1 MLAWARK
8 RRKTQLANSQAD
20 SLPIMQFSA
29 VVFDFDGCLV
39 HSARAKHEAFF
50 DVFPVGE
57 VYARI
62 VADVLRADPDGSR
75 HEVIPRM
82 ADIMR
87 SSGLALEDNLSDAAR
102 IAVYSKT
109 VLEQVAGCW
118 PVPRAEELLHCAR
131 AMGSVYISSNTP
143 EAPLRELVGRRG
155 WLQLVDGVYG
165 YPRHKEDTLRQIV
178 RDCGGLGDHVLV
190 VGDGISDEAAARANG
205 CVFIAVDVHSGL
217 TPAFAALENN
227 DVPG

>member
-1 MLAWARK
+1 MRVSG
-8 RRKTQLANSQAD
+8 RAD
-20 SLPIMQFSA
+20 
-29 VVFDFDGCLV
+29 
-39 HSARAKHEAFF
+39 F

-57 VYARI
+57 VYAHI

-75 HEVIPRM
+75 HQVIPRM
-82 ADIMR
+82 ADLMR
-87 SSGLALEDNLSDAAR
+87 SSGLALEDNLSDDAR

-109 VLEQVAGCW
+109 VLEQVAECP
-118 PVPRAEELLHCAR
+118 PVPRAEELLHRAR
-131 AMGSVYISSNTP
+131 AVGSVYIVQKAP

-155 WLQLVDGVYG
+155 WLQLVDGIYG
-165 YPRHKEDTLRQIV
+165 YPRHKEDTVRQIV

-217 TPAFAALENN
+217 TRAFAALENS
-227 DVPG
+227 DVPR